1 MFETARV
8 WWVMLTQV
16 GSMRRS
22 SLGAAS
28 WMRYYVCE
36 ALRQDGLF
44 AYLEEARNYGQI
56 VAYFGYVDSPYTRQV
71 LETLVNDRESLL
83 VEQNGTYHRNP
94 RVSLP
99 SLEAVRRHAPKVF
112 DEISMWEDFARRI
125 PERMRQAPTDFVR
138 RFEDEEPAVLSFD
151 RSLNRQIYSA
161 LRRAAFAYVDKG
173 ALQGKRLL
181 EVACGSGY
189 ETADLWLWL
198 KGDVQITAVDPVPGL
213 LNLARKKFVELVG
226 TSNERRVAPLTDD
239 NRPTF
244 QLMNAVELEYPDESF
259 DAVYHSTLLH
269 WTPDPERAI
278 REMGRVLKP
287 GGVVFGTQVTKPH
300 PSPYID
306 LIVQVH
312 ENVYGFFWE
321 QEFRRWYERT
331 GISLSIVTPA
341 GIFKGRKRL

>member
-16 GSMRRS
+16 GPMGRS
-22 SLGAAS
+22 SLGAAK

-36 ALRQDGLF
+36 ALRKDGLF
-44 AYLEEARNYGQI
+44 EYLEEAWNYGQI
-56 VAYFGYVDSPYTRQV
+56 VAHFGYVDSPYTRQV
-71 LETLVNDRESLL
+71 LETLVNDKNNLL
-83 VEQNGTYHRNP
+83 TKHEGAYRRNP
-94 RVSLP
+94 KVPLP
-99 SLEAVRRHAPKVF
+99 TLEAVRRRAPKVF
-112 DEISMWEDFARRI
+112 DEISMWQDFARRI

-138 RFEDEEPAVLSFD
+138 RFEEEGPAVRSFD
-151 RSLNRQIYSA
+151 RSLNRKIYSA
-161 LRRAAFAYVDKG
+161 LRQAAFAYVDKG
-173 ALQGKRLL
+173 ELRGKRLL

-198 KGDVQITAVDPVPGL
+198 KGDVRIAAVDPVPGL
-213 LNLARKKFVELVG
+213 LNLAKKQFAEVAG
-226 TSNERRVAPLTDD
+226 ASKKRGVAPLTDD

-244 QLMNAVELEYPDESF
+244 HLMNAVDLEFPDNSF

-287 GGVVFGTQVTKPH
+287 GGLVFGTQVTKPH

-321 QEFRRWYERT
+321 QEFRRWYEQA
-331 GISLSIVTPA
+331 GIRLSVVTPA
-341 GIFKGRKRL
+341 GVFKGRKRS